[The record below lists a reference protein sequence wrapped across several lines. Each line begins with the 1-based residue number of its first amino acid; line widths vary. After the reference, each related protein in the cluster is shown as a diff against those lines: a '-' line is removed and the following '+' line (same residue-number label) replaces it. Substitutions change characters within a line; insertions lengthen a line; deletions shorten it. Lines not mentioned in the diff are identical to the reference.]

1 LPFPASRRKPFPK
14 LNGSTNGWRIARAP
28 ACLGLRGQ
36 AQRDPA
42 FARTEIFRITNVSR
56 PPESAVAAPALPAH
70 SIVHPKLPLAESL
83 PTATMAH
90 GHPLGLC
97 WGARPSRLPF
107 SASRQ
112 KPFPKLN
119 GSTHGSGATPE
130 PARETGALPS
140 FVQPKLLLARSVFA
154 AGHPA
159 AGVWRS
165 GFREKAAIQ
174 FSSRFAAL
182 CRDAATSVADFS

>member
-1 LPFPASRRKPFPK
+1 MNFNFNVVGIFLRFKTLLPHS
-14 LNGSTNGWRIARAP
+14 STPNCHWPHGW
-28 ACLGLRGQ
+28 
-36 AQRDPA
+36 D
-42 FARTEIFRITNVSR
+42 FAGER
-56 PPESAVAAPALPAH
+56 
-70 SIVHPKLPLAESL
+70 
-83 PTATMAH
+83 
-90 GHPLGLC
+90 
-97 WGARPSRLPF
+97 ARPGCRF
-107 SASRQ
+107 RRRAEN
-112 KPFPKLN
+112 PFPKLN